1 MPLFSRLVPYDRD
14 GFDMTLIVM
23 VLERGLSQIFVVNAP
38 LTIGEEIAAP
48 NIVERTNDSEC
59 HCREAEAPV
68 EG

>member
-1 MPLFSRLVPYDRD
+1 
-14 GFDMTLIVM
+14 
-23 VLERGLSQIFVVNAP
+23 VVNAL
-38 LTIGEEIAAP
+38 LTIGEFIAAP

>member
-1 MPLFSRLVPYDRD
+1 
-14 GFDMTLIVM
+14 MTLIVM